1 MTRTQRLTGAFLG
14 ALFIA
19 LHLPFLP
26 PTLEDLDSIN
36 FALGVRHYD
45 ISQHQPHPPG
55 YPLYIGAAKLLHA
68 AGLSEVHA
76 LSLLGVF
83 AGGLALLACMRLFA
97 AMTREQGSTPFVWL
111 AVLVVAASPLF
122 WFTAARPLSD
132 MTGLAASLGVQAMLV
147 TTGGLSGLTIA
158 AFLAAFAAGIRS
170 QVVWLTLPLLVLAV
184 LRLRAS
190 VRLRGRRACV
200 RRIRGWRPRLVRAA
214 RVRFGRTGGV
224 LEGVLQPGCGRPEWR
239 GNACHDADGP
249 AGDPRGAVP
258 R

>member
-1 MTRTQRLTGAFLG
+1 MTRTQRLTGAVIG

-76 LSLLGVF
+76 LSLLGVL

-97 AMTREQGSTPFVWL
+97 ALNDEQADTPFVPL
-111 AVLVVAASPLF
+111 AALVVAAAPLF
-122 WFTAARPLSD
+122 WFTAARPLSAAL
-132 MTGLAASLGVQAMLV
+132 GL
-147 TTGGLSGLTIA
+147 
-158 AFLAAFAAGIRS
+158 
-170 QVVWLTLPLLVLAV
+170 
-184 LRLRAS
+184 
-190 VRLRGRRACV
+190 
-200 RRIRGWRPRLVRAA
+200 
-214 RVRFGRTGGV
+214 
-224 LEGVLQPGCGRPEWR
+224 GRPWPLPIQKRLPSPTSLWPWSLCGPPWR
-239 GNACHDADGP
+239 HP
-249 AGDPRGAVP
+249 ATAAEPPPSPVSI
-258 R
+258 